1 MVKLPTI
8 QPRGSVTRGPQSSVS
23 GAEVASP
30 FQQIA
35 DAFNSAGEFVNK
47 KALDDSRV
55 SGQDAVSRDA
65 DGNLKV
71 DLKSN
76 WSERDRVYNR
86 YATQTFAAQSEIE
99 IKGAMSRL
107 QQDAKGNPEVFGA
120 GAKSFRDNYLT
131 GTPAQL
137 RGPVKAMLDAE
148 IEMGRNGVM
157 DQKYRSDMAMS
168 KSTLLSSI
176 EMKQNEM
183 AALAFQGGTGTP
195 EYRQRQEDVRVLWG
209 ELSGNPIF
217 QISHEE
223 AEMKM
228 NQMEGR
234 HTGEAI
240 VGQAE
245 RALQAGDYKKVAE
258 MRQSILADEEIALSP
273 QERRQYAGMINE
285 RQSNFNAQRKVV
297 RDALNDRGKERQKL
311 WGQGASLDD
320 PEDDDLIAELKKQD
334 LAAGRALELQ
344 RTVQRSLAS
353 YRRLDNANQ
362 TSVLE
367 TVTGAGNVVD
377 RIVGVESGGN
387 AKAKNPNSSAT
398 GAGQF
403 ISSTWMNMMKQYRP
417 DLVAGKSAAEVLAMR
432 NDPQLS
438 REMTGH
444 YASENAQF
452 LKNQGVLVT
461 DGNVYLAHF
470 LGPRG
475 AVQVLKA
482 DPSASVQ
489 SVVGEG
495 VVNANPFLRG
505 MSASEVAAWANK
517 KMGGDFTSSVPAE
530 LVKEYRQEVTADL
543 KSDLGRWKTEVG
555 NGNIPD
561 QDSLGLLQRQL
572 ALVDNQNLRS
582 EYQSIFRQSEAF
594 TTAFKE
600 DPTVAAEFLNSLE
613 ATAGGDGVTLAQAD
627 IIDAFKKGDA
637 ARRTALANDPLGY
650 GSRTGMYQ
658 PLKSL
663 NLNDPAEWESTLSS
677 YQDAASTLKARGFVG
692 DISALPPSVEQE
704 VIQRLN
710 NATPGES
717 LSFLSTMER
726 ALSPSTYK
734 TTLSKLYA
742 SGQARAA
749 ATAGALV
756 GDNPAVAEGILR
768 GQMLLKENPNLAPK
782 KTDDNSL
789 AIDEKL
795 PIQAFAAGQEV
806 SRQFLLES
814 ATARYADLSHQ
825 AGDTSGEFNDTRMQ
839 QAVDE
844 VTGGV
849 VDMNG
854 FPVIAPR
861 YGMTQTDFDK
871 RLSQLTDDDLASA
884 VDKYGNRVK
893 PSDLRNQGR
902 LRAVAD
908 GLYLIEF
915 GRPDAPMYALRQP
928 SPGNYA
934 EHGVFVLD
942 LRD

>member
-35 DAFNSAGEFVNK
+35 DAFNSVGEFVNK

-71 DLKSN
+71 DLRSN

-107 QQDAKGNPEVFGA
+107 QQDAKGNPEIFGA

-131 GTPAQL
+131 RTPAQL
-137 RGPVKAMLDAE
+137 RGPVKVMLDAE

-183 AALAFQGGTGTP
+183 AALAFQGGTGTS
-195 EYRQRQEDVRVLWG
+195 EYRQRQEDIRALWG

-217 QISHEE
+217 QISPEE

-228 NQMEGR
+228 KQMEGR

-320 PEDDDLIAELKKQD
+320 PEDDDLIAELKKHD

-353 YRRLDNANQ
+353 YRRLDNTNQ
-362 TSVLE
+362 TSVME

-377 RIVGVESGGN
+377 RIIGVESGGN
-387 AKAKNPNSSAT
+387 ASAKNPNSSAT

-452 LKNQGVLVT
+452 LKNQGVPVN

-475 AVQVLKA
+475 AVQVLKS

-489 SVVGEG
+489 SIVGEG

-543 KSDLGRWKTEVG
+543 KADLARWKTEIG
-555 NGNIPD
+555 SGNIPD

-572 ALVDNQNLRS
+572 ALVDDQNLRS

-594 TTAFKE
+594 TTAFNE
-600 DPTVAAEFLNSLE
+600 NPSVAAEFLNSLE
-613 ATAGGDGVTLAQAD
+613 ASARGDGVTLAQAD
-627 IIDAFKKGDA
+627 FIDAFRKGDA
-637 ARRTALANDPLGY
+637 ARRTALATDPLGY

-663 NLNDPAEWESTLSS
+663 NFGDPADWETTLWS
-677 YQDAASTLKARGFVG
+677 YQEAVSTLKARGLVG
-692 DISALPPSVEQE
+692 EISALPPTVEQDLL
-704 VIQRLN
+704 QRLSR
-710 NATPGES
+710 ATPGET
-717 LSFLSTMER
+717 LNLLSTMER
-726 ALSPSTYK
+726 SLTPSTYQ
-734 TTLSKLYA
+734 TTLSKLYSNGA
-742 SGQARAA
+742 GRAA
-749 ATAGALV
+749 ATAGAV
-756 GDNPAVAEGILR
+756 AAHNRGAAEGILR
-768 GQMLLKENPNLAPK
+768 GDTLLKENPNLAPK
-782 KTDDNSL
+782 KSDENIRKIDDL
-789 AIDEKL
+789 L
-795 PIQAFAAGQEV
+795 PPEAFGPALEET
-806 SRQFLLES
+806 RQQLLES
-814 ATARYADLSHQ
+814 AVSLYADRSHQ
-825 AGDTSGEFNDTRMQ
+825 AGDTSGEFSSRRMQ
-839 QAVDE
+839 QAISE
-844 VTGGV
+844 VTGGLV
-849 VDMNG
+849 EMNG
-854 FPVIAPR
+854 HPLIAPR
-861 YGMTQTDFDK
+861 YGMTQRDFDK
-871 RLSQLTDDDLASA
+871 RLKEINDQDLIGA
-884 VDKYGNRVK
+884 VDTAGRPIKAY
-893 PSDLRNQGR
+893 DLLNQGR
-902 LRAVAD
+902 LRSVAD
-908 GLYLIEF
+908 GRYILEF
-915 GRPDAPMYALRQP
+915 GNPKTPMYVLRQP
-928 SPGNYA
+928 SPGNYSQ
-934 EHGVFVLD
+934 EGIFILD
-942 LRD
+942 LRE